1 MKPGNLIRLDTE
13 EYTTQFRKL
22 PAKIRDTLKKC
33 VIRSDGKNYYI
44 LIGLENTSYVD
55 LRLPLK
61 ASLYNLLNL
70 ESQFDAMWNRFTAEN
85 QSCTEDERLSR
96 RRKNAKA
103 KPCIT
108 VAFNLTC
115 KRYNGPLTLYE
126 LIDLSDMDPI
136 THDQFE
142 MMGSDAKYVLALL
155 KASTDSKAFRKEW
168 NKYCKVLMAS
178 QSIEFLSTVTN
189 RKCVIEEGETMTT
202 LEKTMQAAMD
212 SLIESMAKEEIERRR
227 DEINKEAERRV
238 KEKLKQKKQE
248 LKEKEIKLKRAFARV
263 EKEKKAELA
272 QIEKTKKA
280 EIAKANKATEKTSRE
295 KEELRNRIL
304 RLMYPLLQQGY
315 ITEDAVLETCHLSKT
330 AFNKR
335 VKMLNL

>member
-1 MKPGNLIRLDTE
+1 M
-13 EYTTQFRKL
+13 
-22 PAKIRDTLKKC
+22 
-33 VIRSDGKNYYI
+33 
-44 LIGLENTSYVD
+44 
-55 LRLPLK
+55 
-61 ASLYNLLNL
+61 
-70 ESQFDAMWNRFTAEN
+70 
-85 QSCTEDERLSR
+85 
-96 RRKNAKA
+96 
-103 KPCIT
+103 
-108 VAFNLTC
+108 
-115 KRYNGPLTLYE
+115 
-126 LIDLSDMDPI
+126 
-136 THDQFE
+136 
-142 MMGSDAKYVLALL
+142 
-155 KASTDSKAFRKEW
+155 
-168 NKYCKVLMAS
+168 
-178 QSIEFLSTVTN
+178 
-189 RKCVIEEGETMTT
+189 T

-248 LKEKEIKLKRAFARV
+248 LKEKEIKLKRAFAKV

-280 EIAKANKATEKTSRE
+280 ELAKANKATEKANKAVEKASRE

-315 ITEDAVLETCHLSKT
+315 ITEDAVLETCRLSKT